1 MKYQTITNETG
12 ATERAVFYW
21 LCGSHEDTGKF
32 SETLKHRLPE
42 QTWTLYACRVEDW
55 NCDLSPWPVRNV
67 DKLGDFAGEGRRTL
81 AELVHIVHETQSE
94 TVEESAV
101 RRFVGGY
108 SLAGLFALWALYETE
123 LFDGAASC
131 SGSLWF
137 PGWREYAT
145 ARSLPRRVSVYLSLG
160 RREPQTK
167 HPLMTRVGEETQR
180 QYERLQCDPNAE
192 NIAFHWNDGGHFS
205 DPAGRMA
212 AGFAWL
218 AKENRGHDLI
228 EKDDRGKTEN
238 DP

>member
-1 MKYQTITNETG
+1 MQYQTITNETG
-12 ATERAVFYW
+12 ATERAAFYW
-21 LCGSHEDTGKF
+21 LCGSHEDPVKF
-32 SETLKHRLPE
+32 SETLKHRLPD

-55 NCDLSPWPVRNV
+55 NRDLSPWPVRNV

-81 AELVHIVHETQSE
+81 EQLIHTVRQTQAETGD
-94 TVEESAV
+94 SAQL

-108 SLAGLFALWALYETE
+108 SLAGLFALWALYETDM
-123 LFDGAASC
+123 FDGTAAC
-131 SGSLWF
+131 SASLWF
-137 PGWREYAT
+137 PCWREYAAT
-145 ARSLPRRVSVYLSLG
+145 HTLPRRADVYLSLG

-167 HPLMTRVGEETQR
+167 HPLMARVGEEQQR

-218 AKENRGHDLI
+218 ADAVK
-228 EKDDRGKTEN
+228 
-238 DP
+238 

>member
-1 MKYQTITNETG
+1 MQYQTITNETG

-32 SETLKHRLPE
+32 FETLKHRLPD

-55 NCDLSPWPVRNV
+55 NRDLSPWPVRNV

-81 AELVHIVHETQSE
+81 EQLIHTVRQTQAETGD
-94 TVEESAV
+94 SAQL

-137 PGWREYAT
+137 PCWREYAAT
-145 ARSLPRRVSVYLSLG
+145 HSLPRRADVYLSLG
-160 RREPQTK
+160 RREVRTK
-167 HPLMTRVGEETQR
+167 HPLMAKVEGEMQA
-180 QYERLQCDPNAE
+180 QMERLQNDPNAE
-192 NIAFHWNDGGHFS
+192 TVSFVWNDGGHFT
-205 DPAGRMA
+205 DPEGRMA
-212 AGFAWL
+212 RGFQWL
-218 AKENRGHDLI
+218 AEQTHM
-228 EKDDRGKTEN
+228 
-238 DP
+238 